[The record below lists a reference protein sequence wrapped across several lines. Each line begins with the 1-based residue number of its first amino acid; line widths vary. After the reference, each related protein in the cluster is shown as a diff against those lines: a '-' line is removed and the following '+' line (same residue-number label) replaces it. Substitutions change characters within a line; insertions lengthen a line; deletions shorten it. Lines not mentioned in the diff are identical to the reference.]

1 MLVIITG
8 FSRDWC
14 SFVVTHSQFAYSF
27 FVICPIFFILNT
39 YFQYVGK
46 NVSCTSSNQKEG
58 KLAFYSE
65 GDVKAYLANPS
76 DASKLGE
83 KKPLK
88 DGVSWSLDN
97 CERDTC

>member
-1 MLVIITG
+1 MLVRCDSLSVCLFILCYLP
-8 FSRDWC
+8 D
-14 SFVVTHSQFAYSF
+14 
-27 FVICPIFFILNT
+27 FFILNT

-46 NVSCTSSNQKEG
+46 KLSCKSSNPKEG

-76 DASKLGE
+76 DVSKLGE